1 MGCVHN
7 KSQITKSYLISKN
20 IYLDRK
26 SPQKYINKI
35 VNISKVSRISS
46 SSWEHVVHYLK
57 YAEVK
62 ELGKT
67 SKFFNVMCKKHKI
80 LVKFFK
86 KKINSNYQNMSRT
99 LPIEKIST
107 FSAQQNLTSFYYTS
121 NDEA

>member
-1 MGCVHN
+1 MGCVQN

-20 IYLDRK
+20 IYLYRK
-26 SPQKYINKI
+26 SPQKYINRI
-35 VNISKVSRISS
+35 VDISKVSRISS
-46 SSWEHVVHYLK
+46 SSWEHVVHYLN

-80 LVKFFK
+80 LVNFFK
-86 KKINSNYQNMSRT
+86 KKSNSNYQSKT

>member
-1 MGCVHN
+1 MGCVQN

-20 IYLDRK
+20 INLYRK

-46 SSWEHVVHYLK
+46 SSWEHVVHYLN

-86 KKINSNYQNMSRT
+86 KKSNSNYQSKT

-107 FSAQQNLTSFYYTS
+107 FCAQQNLTSFYYAS
-121 NDEA
+121 DDEA

>member
-1 MGCVHN
+1 MGCVQN

-20 IYLDRK
+20 IYLYRK
-26 SPQKYINKI
+26 SPQKYINRI
-35 VNISKVSRISS
+35 VDISKVSRISS
-46 SSWEHVVHYLK
+46 SSWEHVVHYLN

-86 KKINSNYQNMSRT
+86 KKSNSNYQSRT

-107 FSAQQNLTSFYYTS
+107 FSAQQNLTSFYYAS
-121 NDEA
+121 DDEA

>member
-1 MGCVHN
+1 MGCVQN
-7 KSQITKSYLISKN
+7 KSQITKSYLTPKN
-20 IYLDRK
+20 IYLHRK

-46 SSWEHVVHYLK
+46 SSWEHVVHYLN

>member
-1 MGCVHN
+1 MGCVQN

-20 IYLDRK
+20 IYLYRK
-26 SPQKYINKI
+26 SPQKYINRI
-35 VNISKVSRISS
+35 VDISKVSRISS
-46 SSWEHVVHYLK
+46 SSWEHVVHYLN

-86 KKINSNYQNMSRT
+86 KKSNSNYQSKT

>member
-1 MGCVHN
+1 MGCVQN

-20 IYLDRK
+20 IYLFRK
-26 SPQKYINKI
+26 TPQIYINKI
-35 VNISKVSRISS
+35 VSNSKVSRISS
-46 SSWEHVVHYLK
+46 SSWEHIVHYLN

-67 SKFFNVMCKKHKI
+67 SKFFNGMCKKHKI

-86 KKINSNYQNMSRT
+86 KKISNDSRNFSHS

-107 FSAQQNLTSFYYTS
+107 FSAKNFNL
-121 NDEA
+121 